1 MKSQLNTKVIWIHP
15 LWTMNVCVLGSQTS
29 RLVVEIFQS
38 SPNSGQNDQ
47 MPSLVA
53 KTTEQVWQLT
63 DQQKISSSV
72 YLTHYSG
79 WCWSGEKP
87 WCSSDAPVPSMWRPA
102 APQCNCCFVAAPPDP
117 PNSAPVTTENTCM
130 LAFLCYHTVTWGL
143 FQSPLIVPVIVPA

>member
-1 MKSQLNTKVIWIHP
+1 MKSQLNTKAIRIHP
-15 LWTMNVCVLGSQTS
+15 LWTMNVCTKVLGSQTS

-47 MPSLVA
+47 TMPSLVA
-53 KTTEQVWQLT
+53 KTTEQVWQLN
-63 DQQKISSSV
+63 DRQKISSSV

-87 WCSSDAPVPSMWRPA
+87 WRSSDAPVPSMWRPA

-117 PNSAPVTTENTCM
+117 PNSAPVTTENIACWHFFTT
-130 LAFLCYHTVTWGL
+130 LSLEASFKALSL
-143 FQSPLIVPVIVPA
+143 SQS